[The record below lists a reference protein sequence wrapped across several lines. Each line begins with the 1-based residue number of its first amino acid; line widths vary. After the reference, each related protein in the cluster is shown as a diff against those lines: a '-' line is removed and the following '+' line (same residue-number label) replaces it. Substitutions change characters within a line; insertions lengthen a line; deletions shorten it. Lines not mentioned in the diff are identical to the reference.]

1 MAERDWIST
10 EDLKAKATQHGA
22 LPALS
27 VAAPRVAAPVAF
39 AAVQAPRFAAVSA
52 VSPVA
57 PASLVSTLALRSAVA
72 FPQLQIRAMGY
83 KLKTK
88 ASVKKRFKVNRNGLV
103 KRAQAN
109 KRHIAT
115 KKTRERIRRLG
126 KPVFVQ
132 GKIRK
137 NILRMLGK

>member
-1 MAERDWIST
+1 MALFRSLT
-10 EDLKAKATQHGA
+10 RQFK
-22 LPALS
+22 ALS
-27 VAAPRVAAPVAF
+27 VAAPRVAA
-39 AAVQAPRFAAVSA
+39 QAPRFAAVAS
-52 VSPVA
+52 VPSTT
-57 PASLVSTLALRSAVA
+57 PASLVTTLALRSAIN
-72 FPQLQIRAMGY
+72 FPQLQTRSMGY

-88 ASVKKRFKVNRNGLV
+88 ASVKKRFRVNCNGVV
-103 KRAQAN
+103 KRSQAN

-137 NILRMLGK
+137 NILRMLAK

>member
-1 MAERDWIST
+1 MFHDEKSVISGK
-10 EDLKAKATQHGA
+10 D
-22 LPALS
+22 
-27 VAAPRVAAPVAF
+27 
-39 AAVQAPRFAAVSA
+39 
-52 VSPVA
+52 
-57 PASLVSTLALRSAVA
+57 ASLVTTLALRSAIN
-72 FPQLQIRAMGY
+72 FPQLQTRSMGY

-88 ASVKKRFKVNRNGLV
+88 ASVKKRFRVNCNGVV
-103 KRAQAN
+103 KRSQAN

-137 NILRMLGK
+137 NILRMLAK